1 LNFFLGE
8 LRLGLRR
15 FRIGI
20 RVVIERGRLEHEL
33 GLLEGQQ
40 LRRLLLGLLVVE
52 LTWLVNLGILNL
64 LGLMLLCY

>member
-1 LNFFLGE
+1 MKLFLGE

-15 FRIGI
+15 FCIGI
-20 RVVIERGRLEHEL
+20 RVVIERGRLKHEL

-64 LGLMLLCY
+64 LGLMLLYY

>member
-15 FRIGI
+15 FCIGI

-33 GLLEGQQ
+33 GLLEG
-40 LRRLLLGLLVVE
+40 
-52 LTWLVNLGILNL
+52 
-64 LGLMLLCY
+64 